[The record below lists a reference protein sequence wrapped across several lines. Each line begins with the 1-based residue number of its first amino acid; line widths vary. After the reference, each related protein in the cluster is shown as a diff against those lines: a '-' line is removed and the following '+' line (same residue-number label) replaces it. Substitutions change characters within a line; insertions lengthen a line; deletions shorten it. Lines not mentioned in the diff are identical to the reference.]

1 MRINMNYTKGF
12 ITVELEDFTIS
23 DGLITSAL
31 AVV

>member
-1 MRINMNYTKGF
+1 MNYTKGF
-12 ITVELEDFTIS
+12 ITVELEGFTIS